1 MPEHLNRNGRNT
13 STNTENRISST
24 FKVGAI
30 ALVFLILGYQICL
43 FIQRAAVMRVEANRD
58 RPDTVYVY
66 LTPPEAG
73 ATKTRTAQS
82 EAGATKTRAAQSE
95 AGAPAPGAAPAV
107 AKVERKDAQ
116 HSPAVQK
123 MRESRR
129 KVESF
134 RFNPNEATLEE
145 FIRLGFSEKQAQS
158 LINYRLKGGR
168 FHRASDF
175 AKSYVVAD
183 SVFERLEPFIDIPKL
198 DINSADSAAFDAL
211 PGIGPWFAAKMVE
224 YRGSL
229 GGYGS
234 TRQLM
239 DIYRFDE
246 ERYAGI
252 EDLIYCGNPATL
264 PLWTMDEQALG
275 SHPAI
280 RSSRT
285 ARSIALWRSTMPR
298 EKWTLEE
305 LLAAGVVDEGQ
316 YTRLSRCLIVP
327 AGADDAPE

>member
-1 MPEHLNRNGRNT
+1 
-13 STNTENRISST
+13 
-24 FKVGAI
+24 
-30 ALVFLILGYQICL
+30 
-43 FIQRAAVMRVEANRD
+43 MRVEANRD
-58 RPDTVYVY
+58 SPDTVYVY
-66 LTPPEAG
+66 LAPPKDGAIAPESAAGPEAEP
-73 ATKTRTAQS
+73 AENS
-82 EAGATKTRAAQSE
+82 
-95 AGAPAPGAAPAV
+95 APKV
-107 AKVERKDAQ
+107 AKIERKEAE
-116 HSPAVQK
+116 HSPVVQK
-123 MRESRR
+123 MRGTGR

-134 RFNPNEATLEE
+134 RFNPNEASLEE
-145 FIRLGFSEKQAQS
+145 LQRLGFSEKQAQS
-158 LINYRLKGGR
+158 IINYRLKGGR

-198 DINSADSAAFDAL
+198 DINTADSAAFDAL

-224 YRGSL
+224 YRSSL

-246 ERYAGI
+246 ERYEGI

-275 SHPAI
+275 KHPAI
-280 RSSRT
+280 RNSRT
-285 ARSIALWRSTMPR
+285 ARSIVLWRSTMPR
-298 EKWTLEE
+298 EKWTLDE

-316 YTRLSRCLIVP
+316 YTKLSRCLIAP

>member
-13 STNTENRISST
+13 STNTENKISST

-66 LTPPEAG
+66 LTPPEKASSAPKAAPPAETARPEA
-73 ATKTRTAQS
+73 ATPTA
-82 EAGATKTRAAQSE
+82 T
-95 AGAPAPGAAPAV
+95 PAV

-123 MRESRR
+123 MRGSRR
-129 KVESF
+129 KIESF

-168 FHRASDF
+168 FHHASDF
-175 AKSYVVAD
+175 ANSYVVAD

>member
-1 MPEHLNRNGRNT
+1 M
-13 STNTENRISST
+13 
-24 FKVGAI
+24 
-30 ALVFLILGYQICL
+30 GYQICL

-58 RPDTVYVY
+58 SPDTVYVY
-66 LTPPEAG
+66 LAPPKDGAIAPESAAGPEAEP
-73 ATKTRTAQS
+73 AEKS
-82 EAGATKTRAAQSE
+82 
-95 AGAPAPGAAPAV
+95 APKV
-107 AKVERKDAQ
+107 AKIERKEAE
-116 HSPAVQK
+116 HSPVVQK
-123 MRESRR
+123 MRGTGR

-134 RFNPNEATLEE
+134 RFNPNEASLEE
-145 FIRLGFSEKQAQS
+145 LQRLGFSEKQAQS
-158 LINYRLKGGR
+158 IINYRLKGGR

-198 DINSADSAAFDAL
+198 DINTADSAAFDAL

-224 YRGSL
+224 YRSSL

-246 ERYAGI
+246 ERYEGI

-275 SHPAI
+275 KHPAI
-280 RSSRT
+280 RNSRT
-285 ARSIALWRSTMPR
+285 ARSIVLWRSTMPR
-298 EKWTLEE
+298 EKWTLDE

-316 YTRLSRCLIVP
+316 YTKLSRCLIAP